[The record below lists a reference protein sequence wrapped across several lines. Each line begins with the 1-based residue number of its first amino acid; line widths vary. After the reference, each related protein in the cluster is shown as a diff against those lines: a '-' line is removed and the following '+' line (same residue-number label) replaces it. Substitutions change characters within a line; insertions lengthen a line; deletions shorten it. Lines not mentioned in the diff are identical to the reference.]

1 MIYFIGNIA
10 DSIKQYLP
18 MADRAIYL
26 ARIDD
31 EGRVLMPSPND
42 PNEYIYAG
50 VKDNDFNYFY
60 IRHRDS
66 GEITYSQP
74 SSIKTFTCSQTST
87 LAKYEL
93 RVVAC
98 VRNWCP
104 YNMEESIRKALMMA
118 YLPDIKGGNNGSD
131 YIKNASLSLVRSQ
144 IDSRAIVAEESP
156 KPKQFD
162 KSLIFV
168 AVDFDLE
175 FEITYF

>member
-1 MIYFIGNIA
+1 MIYFIDNIA

-18 MADRAIYL
+18 MADRGIYL

-42 PNEYIYAG
+42 PNEYVYAG
-50 VKDNDFNYFY
+50 IRDNDSNYFY

-66 GEITYSQP
+66 GEISYSQP
-74 SSIKTFTCSQTST
+74 SSLKSFACGQTST

-93 RVVAC
+93 RVVASI
-98 VRNWCP
+98 RNWCP

-118 YLPDIKGGNNGSD
+118 YLPDIKGGNSGSD
-131 YIKNASLSLVRSQ
+131 YIKNASISLVRSQ
-144 IDSRAIVAEESP
+144 IDSRAILSEESP